1 MLRICA
7 KCSIFAAQERQ
18 ERNIQRMLD
27 ISTRY
32 EDINKDAWAVLVA
45 RSPWA
50 TWFQTPE
57 AYLFYAALPDEMH
70 PFVASVTEVGELTGV
85 IVGYLTQEKSALKQ
99 FFTRRAIIIGGPL
112 LDEHISPEALTALL
126 LATEQASGNPIYIE
140 TRNFH
145 DYSPFRSVFEACGWE
160 YKPHLNICVDTG
172 DKEAMW
178 ECLSESRKRQ
188 VKKAE
193 EQGVE
198 IMKAQ
203 SEDEV
208 RAFYRLLKHRY
219 ATHIRLPLFSETFF
233 LTFFRKGYGV
243 FLLAKYEGKII
254 GGMMCPISQQSSTLY
269 EWFVVGDDARYSKQ
283 YPSVAITY
291 GAMQYAHE
299 EGLKCFDFMGAGVPD
314 EPYGVRDFKIE
325 FGGEL
330 VEYGRFVNVRH
341 RNLYKSG
348 CIGIKIVRDIR

>member
-1 MLRICA
+1 
-7 KCSIFAAQERQ
+7 
-18 ERNIQRMLD
+18 MLD

-145 DYSPFRSVFEACGWE
+145 DYGRFRDVFETAGWT
-160 YKPHLNICVDTG
+160 YKPHLNFHVNTTSVETIDANLG
-172 DKEAMW
+172 KN
-178 ECLSESRKRQ
+178 RKRDIRVSKRDGATIIEKPTIEQ
-188 VKKAE
+188 VRTYYAIL
-193 EQGVE
+193 QN
-198 IMKAQ
+198 
-203 SEDEV
+203 
-208 RAFYRLLKHRY
+208 LY
-219 ATHIRLPLFSETFF
+219 ATKVKTPLFSWRFFET
-233 LTFFRKGYGV
+233 LYAQPNAH
-243 FLLAKYEGKII
+243 FLLVEYEGKIQ
-254 GGMMCPISQQSSTLY
+254 GGTVCVGLKEKALY
-269 EWFVVGDDARYSKQ
+269 EWFVCGLDGRYKTIFPSEFATYSGLCYAAENG
-283 YPSVAITY
+283 YPI
-291 GAMQYAHE
+291 
-299 EGLKCFDFMGAGVPD
+299 FDMMGAGTPN
-314 EPYGVRDFKIE
+314 ETYGVRDFKAR
-325 FGGEL
+325 FGGKL
-330 VEYGRFVNVRH
+330 VEHGRYQAICKPL
-341 RNLYKSG
+341 LYR
-348 CIGIKIVRDIR
+348 IGELGVKLLKHSK